1 MKFDP
6 NLIAIIITALLT
18 LLAAFGGVGVWIK
31 KLITAIKES
40 TDVGVALDTAIKTID
55 DAIADNIMEVGELET
70 IKQKFNQVKAELE
83 TAKIAWKDLF
93 DKHVK

>member
-1 MKFDP
+1 MKIDP

-18 LLAAFGGVGVWIK
+18 LLAAVGGVGIWIK

-40 TDVGVALDTAIKTID
+40 TDVGTALDMAIKTVD
-55 DAIADNIMEVGELET
+55 DAIRDNIMEVAEIEA
-70 IKQKFNQVKAELE
+70 IKQKFNQE
-83 TAKIAWKDLF
+83 LF